1 MVLILVGKAFT
12 KYSYG
17 SSFIFDAGIVVLL
30 MEERLYKFR
39 LNVMVPGTAGSGH

>member
-1 MVLILVGKAFT
+1 MLILVGKAFT

-30 MEERLYKFR
+30 LMEQRLYKFR